1 MQAEEGVRAVR
12 AARGRS
18 ALDVQPGRP
27 VAAQV
32 WPGAVHYPDF
42 FNPATA
48 VYWEAELRAFAALAP
63 WDGAPMRCSALS
75 ADSALGGGAT
85 YVCAAGALGR
95 CPRAALPA
103 QLAPW
108 DGAPPMD
115 RSALSAG
122 RARGAHAWCSKVSCG
137 SWRLGQGSHGQ
148 QQGRCS
154 KVCMALTDVCRG
166 CLPVRGCGVECL
178 PPSGER
184 SADTS

>member
-1 MQAEEGVRAVR
+1 VQAEEGVRAVR

-18 ALDVQPGRP
+18 PLDAQPGRP

-95 CPRAALPA
+95 C
-103 QLAPW
+103 
-108 DGAPPMD
+108 
-115 RSALSAG
+115 
-122 RARGAHAWCSKVSCG
+122 ARELLCLR
-137 SWRLGQGSHGQ
+137 SWRPGMVRLPWTGLPYRLVGPGVHTHGAA
-148 QQGRCS
+148 R
-154 KVCMALTDVCRG
+154 
-166 CLPVRGCGVECL
+166 
-178 PPSGER
+178 
-184 SADTS
+184 